1 MVNNGRILYAI
12 TYQSH
17 SELGLDEMEGLRALG
32 YICAP
37 FEYTGKKKFRSIL
50 GRMYVVMVN
59 ALKLVIKIYHFKP
72 RIIYFN
78 SRLEYIA
85 GTRDFI
91 TILIIKMFY
100 YKKLSFVIKSHGS
113 DLEVL
118 QTTRFFYAKIIFPF
132 LSHFV
137 NGWLFLSQEEVEWI
151 NAKRLLKKEKVFVTK
166 NIVRPEKFFKDLNFK
181 EKTSIPN
188 DHFVLLFVGRL
199 IEQKGIHTVIEAFS
213 EIGKAY
219 KSTLIV
225 VGDGEEMNIVK
236 DRIHTLGLSNKVFLT
251 GWVDEQQVA
260 YYTSNADILVFPT
273 FFPEGFAMVL
283 FNSLAAGLPIITTQ
297 VRAAKDYL
305 TEPENCLWVE
315 PKSTKSLQIAI
326 EKLLN
331 NPALMTEMKE
341 RNKEKSNLF
350 TRDVVCQELSQILN
364 RCCN

>member
-1 MVNNGRILYAI
+1 MVNNSRILYAI

-32 YICAP
+32 YVCEP

-50 GRMYVVMVN
+50 GRLYVVMVN
-59 ALKLVIKIYHFKP
+59 AIKLVIKIHRFKP
-72 RIIYFN
+72 HIIYFN

-100 YKKLSFVIKSHGS
+100 YKRLCFVIKSHGS

-118 QTTRFFYAKIIFPF
+118 QTTQFFHSKIIFPF

-151 NAKRLLKKEKVFVTK
+151 NAKGLLKKEKVFVTK
-166 NIVRPEKFFKDLNFK
+166 NIVRPEKFFKDSNFR
-181 EKTSIPN
+181 EKTAIPSG
-188 DHFVLLFVGRL
+188 DSVLLFVGRL
-199 IEQKGIHTVIEAFS
+199 IEQKGIHTVIDAFS
-213 EIGKAY
+213 EIEKTYKA
-219 KSTLIV
+219 TLIV
-225 VGDGEEMNIVK
+225 VGDGDEMNIVK
-236 DRIHTLGLSNKVFLT
+236 EKIHTPGLCNKVFMT

-297 VRAAKDYL
+297 IRAAKDYL

-315 PKSTKSLQIAI
+315 PKSAKSLQIAI
-326 EKLLN
+326 EKLLD

-350 TRDVVCQELSQILN
+350 IRDVVCKELSQTLS